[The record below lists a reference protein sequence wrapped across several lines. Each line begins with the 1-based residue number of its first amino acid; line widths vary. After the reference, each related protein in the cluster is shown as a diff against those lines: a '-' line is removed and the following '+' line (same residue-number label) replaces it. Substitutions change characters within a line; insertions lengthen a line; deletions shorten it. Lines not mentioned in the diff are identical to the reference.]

1 MSKDPNGPA
10 APEGAADQEESLQL
24 ERELAA
30 EAAMRAQMHRYMGF
44 TATILVLIA
53 VWVALARMEETFGVS
68 PLSALG
74 EGLQVMPF
82 ILLILGGGML
92 AAMLPM
98 IITRLSNRKRRDR

>member
-1 MSKDPNGPA
+1 MSEDHDRPTE
-10 APEGAADQEESLQL
+10 PESAADQEETLQL

-30 EAAMRAQMHRYMGF
+30 EAAMRARMHRYMGL

-68 PLSALG
+68 PLNALG
-74 EGLQVMPF
+74 QGLQVMPF

-98 IITRLSNRKRRDR
+98 IITRLSKRKRRDR